1 MGLPARITTKL
12 SPYYERRRPE
22 ETLLYKTV
30 QENWKTFEANWQ
42 TDFDRAA
49 LPKYVVKEFEEY
61 LKCGILAH
69 GFLRVKCESC
79 EHEKLVAF
87 SCKRRGFCPS
97 CGGKRMAETAAYLV
111 DHVIPE
117 VPVRQWV
124 LSMPIPMRYWLSSN
138 PKLLTQVLKKIIR
151 MIDGYYKNKAKASG
165 VKKPRTGAITFLQRF
180 GSALNLNLH
189 FHILYLDG
197 VYEKNDDHMIFHRI
211 FPPQKHDM
219 AELVKLIHKRLTGFF
234 IKEGY
239 LEEDHSLSDGASD
252 PLSEQNPLLAQCI
265 AASVQNRIALGDRA
279 GQKIRKF
286 MIHPLEVTHPTS
298 QCAKMR
304 GFSLHGAVSVSAK
317 KRDRLEKLIRYV
329 ARPSVALSRMSEA
342 INGDIQITLKKPF
355 SDGTTHIVFT
365 PMELIEKLVALIPQ
379 PRMHMVRFHGLLAP
393 NSGLRSKVIPKPKE
407 QSESKHDGAADP
419 HQRQIKMNWAKL
431 LKRTFNIDV
440 LTCPLC
446 SGNCKIISAIQ
457 DKKAINKI
465 LSHLHSPT
473 EPPQPHEARAPPQQS
488 FNFEYQ

>member
-1 MGLPARITTKL
+1 MGLPALAATKL
-12 SPYYERRRPE
+12 RPSYERRRPE

-30 QENWKTFEANWQ
+30 QENWRTFEAHWQ
-42 TDFDRAA
+42 SDFDRAP
-49 LPKYVVKEFEEY
+49 LPRYVVKEFEEY

-97 CGGKRMAETAAYLV
+97 CGGKRMAESAAHLV

-151 MIDGYYKNKAKASG
+151 VIDGYYKKKAKAFG
-165 VKKPRTGAITFLQRF
+165 VEKPKTAAITFLQRF

-197 VYEKNDDHMIFHRI
+197 VYEERTDNMIFRRI
-211 FPPQKHDM
+211 FPPQKHEM
-219 AELVKLIHKRLTGFF
+219 AKLVGLIHKRLTGFF
-234 IKEGY
+234 IKKGY
-239 LEEDHSLSDGASD
+239 LEEDHTLSDGASD
-252 PLSEQNPLLAQCI
+252 PLAEQSPLLAQCI
-265 AASVQNRIALGDRA
+265 SASVQNRIALGDRA
-279 GQKIRKF
+279 GRRVRKF
-286 MIHPLEVTHPTS
+286 MVHPLEVTHPTS
-298 QCAKMR
+298 QCAQMR
-304 GFSLHGAVSVSAK
+304 GFSLHGAVAVAAK

-342 INGDIQITLKKPF
+342 SNGDIQITLKKPF

-393 NSGLRSKVIPKPKE
+393 NSKLRSKVIPKPKE
-407 QSESKHDGAADP
+407 QSEGSVSGPGDP
-419 HQRQIKMNWAKL
+419 NQSQRRMYWAKL
-431 LKRTFNIDV
+431 LKRTFDIDV
-440 LTCPLC
+440 LTCLLC

-457 DKKAINKI
+457 DKKAITKI
-465 LSHLHSPT
+465 LNHLSLPN
-473 EPPQPHEARAPPQQS
+473 EPPQPHGARAPPQQC
-488 FNFEYQ
+488 FDFHNL